1 MGQLGWYRE
10 NLRPYV
16 VAWVFL
22 FLFPGFGLG
31 GIKLKKLLMSLVLCA
46 LLLVGCAAKA
56 LPKGM
61 EEDTVIR
68 AGQEIVNLLVD
79 EEYEEVAGRFRADV
93 AETVTPEI
101 VQNLMEDA
109 TLGLG
114 IYEGRTDAMATGRT
128 VDGVEYGEAVILC
141 EYKKG
146 DVLFRIAF
154 DTDMALVGMEISEQ

>member
-1 MGQLGWYRE
+1 
-10 NLRPYV
+10 
-16 VAWVFL
+16 
-22 FLFPGFGLG
+22 
-31 GIKLKKLLMSLVLCA
+31 LKKLLLSLVLCA
-46 LLLVGCAAKA
+46 LLLTGCEAKP
-56 LPKGM
+56 LPEGM

-79 EEYEEVAGRFRADV
+79 EDYEEVAGRFRSDV
-93 AETVTPEI
+93 AASVTPEI
-101 VQNLMEDA
+101 VRNLMEDA

-128 VDGVEYGEAVILC
+128 VDGVDYGEAVILC

-154 DTDMALVGMEISEQ
+154 DTDMTLVGMEISEK